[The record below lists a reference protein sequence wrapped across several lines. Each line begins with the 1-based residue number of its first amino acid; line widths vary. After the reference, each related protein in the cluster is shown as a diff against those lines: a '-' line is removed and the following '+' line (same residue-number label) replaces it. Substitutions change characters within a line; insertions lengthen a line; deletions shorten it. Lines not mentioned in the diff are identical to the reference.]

1 MGGMT
6 FHLLSIMVSSAL
18 VVMSRARPPGK
29 PYIYTHHVSTS
40 GYVPRLAE
48 NDIGLNRQFS
58 TWHPGGHQ
66 LGGGGGRGR
75 GNPYSGYSPSGR
87 LSRGTNSGRSPIQPI
102 NPPRGFTYNRKLS
115 SSSEEAEDDIG
126 MNRQFNTWH
135 PGGHQL
141 GGGGGGGGRGN
152 PYSGY
157 SPSGRLS
164 RGTNSGRSPI
174 QPINPPS
181 GFTYNR
187 KLASSEETE
196 DEIGS
201 NHQFNNRMLDS
212 GEVDDD
218 IVGGGG
224 GSDYSGN
231 LDSQEADVDIAGLN
245 RQRRRGRGRRTRTR
259 RPSGS
264 SSGGS
269 TSGVSGGSD
278 LERIHHGQP
287 SSSWPYGL
295 PKGGIPDPVPPGGY
309 QQAPNWVTG
318 SR

>member
-1 MGGMT
+1 MGRGGGVQPGMT

-66 LGGGGGRGR
+66 LGGGGG
-75 GNPYSGYSPSGR
+75 
-87 LSRGTNSGRSPIQPI
+87 
-102 NPPRGFTYNRKLS
+102 
-115 SSSEEAEDDIG
+115 
-126 MNRQFNTWH
+126 
-135 PGGHQL
+135 
-141 GGGGGGGGRGN
+141 GGGRGN

-187 KLASSEETE
+187 KLTLSEEME
-196 DEIGS
+196 DDIG
-201 NHQFNNRMLDS
+201 LDS
-212 GEVDDD
+212 GEVDDN
-218 IVGGGG
+218 IVEGGG

-245 RQRRRGRGRRTRTR
+245 RQRRRGRGIRTRTR

-295 PKGGIPDPVPPGGY
+295 PKGGIPDPAPPGGY

-318 SR
+318 SQ

>member
-48 NDIGLNRQFS
+48 NDIALNRQFS

-66 LGGGGGRGR
+66 LGGGGGGR
-75 GNPYSGYSPSGR
+75 GNPYSGY
-87 LSRGTNSGRSPIQPI
+87 T
-102 NPPRGFTYNRKLS
+102 
-115 SSSEEAEDDIG
+115 
-126 MNRQFNTWH
+126 
-135 PGGHQL
+135 
-141 GGGGGGGGRGN
+141 
-152 PYSGY
+152 
-157 SPSGRLS
+157 PSGRLS

-187 KLASSEETE
+187 KLSSSEN
-196 DEIGS
+196 DIGM
-201 NHQFNNRMLDS
+201 NRGYDRMLDS

-231 LDSQEADVDIAGLN
+231 LDSQEANVDIAGLN

-259 RPSGS
+259 RTSGS

-269 TSGVSGGSD
+269 TSGGSD

-295 PKGGIPDPVPPGGY
+295 PKGGIPDPAPPGGY